1 MHSKI
6 IKYLGVIFFFFAF
19 NLINVNAN
27 EKIVY
32 IDTSYILNQSLV
44 GKSILAKLN
53 SKQKKNIENFKKTE
67 NSFKETEK
75 KIIASKNVTS
85 EEEFKKKV
93 LELRNT
99 VKAYQVSR
107 KKAQEDLMKEKN
119 KLNNKLLDLLNPILT
134 TYSKE
139 NSISIIIEKRNII
152 IGKTDLDITEE
163 IVNILDKK
171 IKKL

>member
-1 MHSKI
+1 MRLKV
-6 IKYLGVIFFFFAF
+6 IKYLTVISFFFAF
-19 NLINVNAN
+19 NFTNVNAN

-32 IDTSYILNQSLV
+32 IDTNYILNQSLV

-53 SKQKKNIENFKKTE
+53 SKQKKNIESFKKTE
-67 NSFKETEK
+67 KSFKETEK

-107 KKAQEDLMKEKN
+107 KKAQEDLIKEKN
-119 KLNNKLLDLLNPILT
+119 KLNNKLLDLLTPILT
-134 TYSKE
+134 AYSKE
-139 NSISIIIEKRNII
+139 NSISMIIEKRNII
-152 IGKTDLDITEE
+152 IGKTSLDITDE
-163 IVNILDKK
+163 IVNILNKK

>member
-32 IDTSYILNQSLV
+32 IDTNYILNQSLV

>member
-6 IKYLGVIFFFFAF
+6 IKYLGVIFFFLAF
-19 NLINVNAN
+19 NLINVSAN

-32 IDTSYILNQSLV
+32 IDTNYILNQSLV
-44 GKSILAKLN
+44 GKSILEKLN
-53 SKQKKNIENFKKTE
+53 SKQKKNIENFKNTE

-75 KIIASKNVTS
+75 KIVASKNVIS

-93 LELRNT
+93 LELRKT
-99 VKAYQVSR
+99 VKVYQVSR
-107 KKAQEDLMKEKN
+107 KKAQEDLIKEKN
-119 KLNNKLLDLLNPILT
+119 KLNNKLLDLLTPILT

-163 IVNILDKK
+163 IINILNKK
-171 IKKL
+171 IKKI

>member
-1 MHSKI
+1 MRLKV
-6 IKYLGVIFFFFAF
+6 IKYLTVISFFFAF
-19 NLINVNAN
+19 NFTNVNAN

-32 IDTSYILNQSLV
+32 IDTNYILNQSLV

-53 SKQKKNIENFKKTE
+53 SKQKKNIESFKKTE
-67 NSFKETEK
+67 KSFKETEK

-99 VKAYQVSR
+99 VNAYQVSR
-107 KKAQEDLMKEKN
+107 KKAQEDLIKEKN
-119 KLNNKLLDLLNPILT
+119 KLNNKLLDLLTPILT
-134 TYSKE
+134 AYSKE
-139 NSISIIIEKRNII
+139 NSISMIIEKKNII
-152 IGKTDLDITEE
+152 IGKTSLDITDE
-163 IVNILDKK
+163 IVNILNKK

>member
-1 MHSKI
+1 MRLKV
-6 IKYLGVIFFFFAF
+6 IKYLTVISFFFAF
-19 NLINVNAN
+19 NFTNVNAN

-32 IDTSYILNQSLV
+32 IDTNYILNQSLV

-53 SKQKKNIENFKKTE
+53 SKQKKNIESFKKTE
-67 NSFKETEK
+67 KSFKETEK

-107 KKAQEDLMKEKN
+107 KKAQEDLIKEKN
-119 KLNNKLLDLLNPILT
+119 KLNNKLLELLTPILT
-134 TYSKE
+134 AYSKE
-139 NSISIIIEKRNII
+139 NSISMIIEKKNII
-152 IGKTDLDITEE
+152 IGKTSLDITDE
-163 IVNILDKK
+163 IVNILNKK

>member
-32 IDTSYILNQSLV
+32 IDTNYILNQSLV

-75 KIIASKNVTS
+75 K
-85 EEEFKKKV
+85 
-93 LELRNT
+93 
-99 VKAYQVSR
+99 
-107 KKAQEDLMKEKN
+107 
-119 KLNNKLLDLLNPILT
+119 
-134 TYSKE
+134 
-139 NSISIIIEKRNII
+139 
-152 IGKTDLDITEE
+152 
-163 IVNILDKK
+163 
-171 IKKL
+171 

>member
-1 MHSKI
+1 
-6 IKYLGVIFFFFAF
+6 
-19 NLINVNAN
+19 
-27 EKIVY
+27 
-32 IDTSYILNQSLV
+32 
-44 GKSILAKLN
+44 
-53 SKQKKNIENFKKTE
+53 
-67 NSFKETEK
+67 
-75 KIIASKNVTS
+75 
-85 EEEFKKKV
+85 
-93 LELRNT
+93 
-99 VKAYQVSR
+99 
-107 KKAQEDLMKEKN
+107 MKEKN

>member
-53 SKQKKNIENFKKTE
+53 SKQKKNIESFKKTE
-67 NSFKETEK
+67 KSFKETEK

-107 KKAQEDLMKEKN
+107 KKAQEDLIKEKN
-119 KLNNKLLDLLNPILT
+119 KLNNKLLDLLTPILT
-134 TYSKE
+134 AYSKE
-139 NSISIIIEKRNII
+139 NSISMIIEKKNII
-152 IGKTDLDITEE
+152 IGKTSLDITDE
-163 IVNILDKK
+163 IVNILNKK

>member
-139 NSISIIIEKRNII
+139 N
-152 IGKTDLDITEE
+152 
-163 IVNILDKK
+163 
-171 IKKL
+171 